1 MNFEQNRPLEF
12 SFGGGDIAV
21 VADKTEVVA
30 MVERVL
36 NVKFLKLNYDC
47 SKYIIFIIE
56 HLNS

>member
-12 SFGGGDIAV
+12 SFGGGDIVV

-36 NVKFLKLNYDC
+36 NVKFLKLNYNC
-47 SKYIIFIIE
+47 LKYIIFIIE
-56 HLNS
+56 H